1 PEVFCPVCNTRH
13 ENDFARRYGILDDRE
28 ACIEFISATN
38 QALREMAGDVRKLEV
53 EIRSADRLI
62 EEVQAAL
69 AEKQGEVS
77 LGDVIKSEG
86 QRAASELFQS
96 QIDELDEKTGRLAGR
111 SSDIAKEQKALKDPA
126 RREAI
131 ENYHAKKIGG
141 FLRELDVLNYDHDAL
156 TKINGRIVETGS
168 DQPRAVLAYD
178 LALLH
183 TINEYGNS
191 FTAPMIID
199 SPNQQDQ
206 DEVNVAAM
214 IKLIVENIPDGGQTI
229 LGSVGLHGIDP
240 GNGMVIEFT
249 EKLSVLQADEFDAV
263 NDRMIPLIQ
272 KAI

>member
-1 PEVFCPVCNTRH
+1 
-13 ENDFARRYGILDDRE
+13 
-28 ACIEFISATN
+28 
-38 QALREMAGDVRKLEV
+38 LREMAEDVRKLEA
-53 EIRSADRLI
+53 EIRSTDRLI
-62 EEVQAAL
+62 GEVQAAL

-86 QRAASELFQS
+86 QRAAAELFNGQL
-96 QIDELDEKTGRLAGR
+96 DELDAKAGKLAGR
-111 SSDIAKEQKALKDPA
+111 SNDIAKEQKALKDPA
-126 RREAI
+126 RREEI
-131 ENYHAKKIGG
+131 ENFHARKIGA
-141 FLRELDVLNYDHDAL
+141 FLRELDVVNYDHDAL

-178 LALLH
+178 LALLY
-183 TINEYGNS
+183 TINKYGKS
-191 FTAPMIID
+191 FMAPMVID

-214 IKLIVENIPDGGQTI
+214 IKLIVENIPDNGQTI

-240 GNGMVIEFT
+240 GDGMVIEFT
-249 EKLSVLQADEFDAV
+249 EKHSVLQADEFDVV